1 MIKKKLCLCL
11 FLLGLS
17 LLPCSFSVRAEAQYT
32 IYESELNRLEQ
43 NLTTLERN
51 NKSNQK
57 LLEQQK
63 EQLEQAEKE
72 LQIAND
78 LIRKSQ
84 IQNERTQK
92 SLQSAEI
99 SLKQYEQEAARKI
112 RIKTRQRNM
121 WILVSAGLG
130 YLALK

>member
-1 MIKKKLCLCL
+1 MVKKKIFLCLCL
-11 FLLGLS
+11 SLFLS
-17 LLPCSFSVRAEAQYT
+17 LPCFSFVQAERAYT

-43 NLTTLERN
+43 NLETLDRN

-57 LLEQQK
+57 LLVKQK

-78 LIRKSQ
+78 LIKKSQ
-84 IQNERTQK
+84 IQNERMKQ

-99 SLKQYEQEAARKI
+99 SLKQYEREAERKI

-121 WILVSAGLG
+121 WILISTGLVI
-130 YLALK
+130 LAAR

>member
-1 MIKKKLCLCL
+1 MSLCLCL
-11 FLLGLS
+11 LLLFLF
-17 LLPCSFSVRAEAQYT
+17 PCGFCVQAETQYI

-43 NLTTLERN
+43 NLTMLEKN

-57 LLEQQK
+57 LLKKQK

-78 LIRKSQ
+78 LIKKSQ
-84 IQNERTQK
+84 IQNERTKQ

-99 SLKQYEQEAARKI
+99 SLKQYEQEAAHKI
-112 RIKTRQRNM
+112 RVKTRQRNL
-121 WILVSAGLG
+121 WIAVSIGLG
-130 YLALK
+130 ILAMK